1 VEQNRDPTN
10 RNRIRG
16 RAGRTSGQGFAKSIS
31 IKGQSCKSGGCATK
45 DAGLTPG
52 GLHRVLFGT
61 GGVVRRPDR
70 GAEVSRGRSS
80 RGDPMKVRT
89 AEEESSD
96 TRFAAAMRQ
105 NSGIV
110 RPARQ
115 DRRVKPDGLAAQGL
129 KPPRRCVTRSPGPL
143 SSRKE
148 AGSIRRT
155 AVYGP
160 VRTVVWEGRSREA
173 PPYPD

>member
-1 VEQNRDPTN
+1 MKARTVEE
-10 RNRIRG
+10 G
-16 RAGRTSGQGFAKSIS
+16 
-31 IKGQSCKSGGCATK
+31 
-45 DAGLTPG
+45 
-52 GLHRVLFGT
+52 
-61 GGVVRRPDR
+61 
-70 GAEVSRGRSS
+70 
-80 RGDPMKVRT
+80 
-89 AEEESSD
+89 SSD
-96 TRFAAAMRQ
+96 TRLVAAMRQ

-115 DRRVKPDGLAAQGL
+115 DRRVKPDGPAAQGP
-129 KPPRRCVTRSPGPL
+129 KPPRRCVTRNPGP

-160 VRTVVWEGRSREA
+160 VCTVVWEGRSREA